1 MNTHLNTKRILIFLA
16 FAVGIPWTATLAF
29 YLTVGMDDPVR
40 AGQLANYFFLTSPA
54 LANLATRNV
63 RSPREQ
69 LRFLLRR
76 ELIQTGIMPPELG
89 SGSVADFSHTTE
101 EQ

>member
-1 MNTHLNTKRILIFLA
+1 MVFKIMLTLSEIEATGLARLSTH
-16 FAVGIPWTATLAF
+16 
-29 YLTVGMDDPVR
+29 D
-40 AGQLANYFFLTSPA
+40 
-54 LANLATRNV
+54 V

-89 SGSVADFSHTTE
+89 SGSVSDFSHTTQE
-101 EQ
+101 H

>member
-1 MNTHLNTKRILIFLA
+1 MIFKIMLTLSDIEATGLA
-16 FAVGIPWTATLAF
+16 
-29 YLTVGMDDPVR
+29 R
-40 AGQLANYFFLTSPA
+40 
-54 LANLATRNV
+54 LATRDV

-89 SGSVADFSHTTE
+89 TGAVKDFSNSTQE
-101 EQ
+101 P

>member
-1 MNTHLNTKRILIFLA
+1 MVFKIMLTLSDIEAAGLA
-16 FAVGIPWTATLAF
+16 
-29 YLTVGMDDPVR
+29 R
-40 AGQLANYFFLTSPA
+40 
-54 LANLATRNV
+54 LATHDV

-89 SGSVADFSHTTE
+89 GGSVAGFSHTTE